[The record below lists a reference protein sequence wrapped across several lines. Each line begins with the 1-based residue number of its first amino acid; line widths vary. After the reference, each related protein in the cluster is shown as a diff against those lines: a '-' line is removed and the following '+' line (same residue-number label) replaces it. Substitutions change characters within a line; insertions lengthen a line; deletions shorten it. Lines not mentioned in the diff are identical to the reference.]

1 MQVTCIMQL
10 RECLWRKLLRLP
22 DAPLPRVAKRF
33 CKSTTWAQQTD
44 VLDHDIRRMPCLH
57 KENVRKIVM
66 RHAATM
72 PNHGYCQ
79 GNLYLIYVLGRVFRD
94 EQSIFWAYQRMC
106 QRIHCF
112 SPESYQPDVLL
123 PTWLLHQA
131 QALSNIPVDTWDLL
145 LPALAIH
152 HVWANRRVSPM
163 PVRCVGLPHSSKQ
176 AHAVHVFCAVE
187 YAAATLT
194 WDDVCVLE
202 KARYLIAVQVK
213 SIQDT
218 AALIARAHEIEEKR
232 YIAES

>member
-1 MQVTCIMQL
+1 MQL

-145 LPALAIH
+145 LRLRWLFIMFGQTVVSHQCLCA
-152 HVWANRRVSPM
+152 VWDYCIPANRRMLCMCSA
-163 PVRCVGLPHSSKQ
+163 LL
-176 AHAVHVFCAVE
+176 E
-187 YAAATLT
+187 YAAAHVDVP
-194 WDDVCVLE
+194 DDVCVLE